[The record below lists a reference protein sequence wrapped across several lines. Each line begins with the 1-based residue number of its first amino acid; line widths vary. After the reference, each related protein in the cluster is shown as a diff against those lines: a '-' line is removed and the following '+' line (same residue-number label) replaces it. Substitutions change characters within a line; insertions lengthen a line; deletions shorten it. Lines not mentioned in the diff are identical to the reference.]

1 MEGNY
6 NDHTSATEL
15 GRRNYL
21 FADQS
26 DTKTVYVYPTQSS
39 RSKIKDKL
47 EDGFEKSKAVASTG
61 LKKIKRGSTVGFHW
75 IKHKFPPHHTDSGNL
90 HYFIENPKINRS
102 KMEGN
107 YNDHTSAT
115 DLGRRNYLFADQSD
129 TKTVYVYP
137 TQSSRSTIKD
147 KLEDGFE
154 KSKAVA
160 STGLKKIKRGSTVG
174 FHWIKHK
181 YQKTTHKYS

>member
-1 MEGNY
+1 
-6 NDHTSATEL
+6 
-15 GRRNYL
+15 
-21 FADQS
+21 
-26 DTKTVYVYPTQSS
+26 
-39 RSKIKDKL
+39 
-47 EDGFEKSKAVASTG
+47 
-61 LKKIKRGSTVGFHW
+61 
-75 IKHKFPPHHTDSGNL
+75 
-90 HYFIENPKINRS
+90 
-102 KMEGN
+102 MEGN

-174 FHWIKHK
+174 DKELQQQVSNLPLKCIKTLK
-181 YQKTTHKYS
+181 PFLIFCA